1 MFQVHVTVTQIAT
14 ATVLQELTLTQQVQH
29 VRPVHRALSKWMGW
43 ILSSSG
49 LVCIEKILRN
59 ILALCR
65 DINVIYWSFDWVV
78 DWALKTNF
86 LLGICSQKKKKKR
99 AVQMCVCVYVTMSVC
114 VIKIKIVC
122 SVFEL
127 FCSLCLTR
135 CLRAH
140 LCGLYYVN
148 LCFTIRVTKVLR
160 WCHSFWCYS

>member
-59 ILALCR
+59 ILALCH

-86 LLGICSQKKKKKR
+86 LLGICSQKKR

-127 FCSLCLTR
+127 SFSLCLTR

-148 LCFTIRVTKVLR
+148 LCFTICVTKVLR